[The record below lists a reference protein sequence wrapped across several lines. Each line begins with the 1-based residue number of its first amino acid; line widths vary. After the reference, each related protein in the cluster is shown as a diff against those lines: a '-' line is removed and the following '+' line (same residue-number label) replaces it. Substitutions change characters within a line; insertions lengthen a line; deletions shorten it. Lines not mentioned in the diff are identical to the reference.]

1 MSNRSAGTAS
11 ADEMTAGPS
20 GTDVNKPEN
29 DEASRG
35 IPPVGR
41 TTGFDRLE

>member
-35 IPPVGR
+35 IPPVGH